1 MFIYVHFVL
10 FCSTTKYQRSMRH
23 ANIKVWFKRKYRF
36 KTRFLFVQY
45 MIRFLGETEV
55 NSPDAL
61 LDASSSFFVM
71 PYINLLRGSEMRTNY
86 FRTIQ
91 GIFKSQLLR
100 YFIIYEYFYHIR
112 IFLILQWYG
121 YNRNPSSRY
130 IYTHIFIYIIMFIG
144 TRTISNGCEEALW
157 IREIGQLPPSDNSCV
172 SRQKPK
178 PYDHT

>member
-1 MFIYVHFVL
+1 MYVHFVL
-10 FCSTTKYQRSMRH
+10 FCSTKKISKIN
-23 ANIKVWFKRKYRF
+23 ASCNIKSLIQKKIPFQS
-36 KTRFLFVQY
+36 RFLFVQY

-100 YFIIYEYFYHIR
+100 CFIIYEYIYHIR

-121 YNRNPSSRY
+121 YNRMIYIHTY
-130 IYTHIFIYIIMFIG
+130 IYIYYNVYWHTHDFKW
-144 TRTISNGCEEALW
+144 L
-157 IREIGQLPPSDNSCV
+157 
-172 SRQKPK
+172 
-178 PYDHT
+178 

>member
-1 MFIYVHFVL
+1 
-10 FCSTTKYQRSMRH
+10 
-23 ANIKVWFKRKYRF
+23 
-36 KTRFLFVQY
+36 

-112 IFLILQWYG
+112 ISLKLQWYG
-121 YNRNPSSRY
+121 YNRSNCQFFSVY
-130 IYTHIFIYIIMFIG
+130 IYICIYKIMCIG
-144 TRTISNGCEEALW
+144 TRTISNGFKEALW
-157 IREIGQLPPSDNSCV
+157 IREIGQLPTSDNSCV
-172 SRQKPK
+172 SRQKAK
-178 PYDHT
+178 NLRSYIRHISQKNFLCEILFTRYFSNTFMRATEVNVYDFIG

>member
-1 MFIYVHFVL
+1 MF
-10 FCSTTKYQRSMRH
+10 
-23 ANIKVWFKRKYRF
+23 
-36 KTRFLFVQY
+36 
-45 MIRFLGETEV
+45 RFLGETEV

-112 IFLILQWYG
+112 IFLILQCYG
-121 YNRNPSSRY
+121 YDRIPD
-130 IYTHIFIYIIMFIG
+130 IYTHTYIFIYVIMFIG
-144 TRTISNGCEEALW
+144 TRTISNGFEKAL
-157 IREIGQLPPSDNSCV
+157 
-172 SRQKPK
+172 
-178 PYDHT
+178 

>member
-1 MFIYVHFVL
+1 
-10 FCSTTKYQRSMRH
+10 
-23 ANIKVWFKRKYRF
+23 
-36 KTRFLFVQY
+36 

-100 YFIIYEYFYHIR
+100 CFIVYEYLYHIR
-112 IFLILQWYG
+112 IFLILQSLAIIAYF
-121 YNRNPSSRY
+121 N
-130 IYTHIFIYIIMFIG
+130 TDIYIFKYAY
-144 TRTISNGCEEALW
+144 TLEHV
-157 IREIGQLPPSDNSCV
+157 Q
-172 SRQKPK
+172 
-178 PYDHT
+178 